1 MSAGISYFN
10 FYIFIVQEEIQS
22 VSPWKEVD
30 KGTLGR
36 RWDEASPQVWTL
48 EAVAHVVG
56 AARDVD
62 VGVQLQQLAAF
73 QSHTFLELG
82 NCTPKNKQ
90 TYQKGQF
97 LRGRN
102 SARAKMKYTLPF
114 LFGVN

>member
-1 MSAGISYFN
+1 MQEFPIL
-10 FYIFIVQEEIQS
+10 IFIYLFVLEQIQS

-48 EAVAHVVG
+48 EGVTHVVS

-62 VGVQLQQLAAF
+62 VGIQLQQLAAF

-82 NCTPKNKQ
+82 NCTPKNKH
-90 TYQKGQF
+90 TYQKVSSCM
-97 LRGRN
+97 N
-102 SARAKMKYTLPF
+102 TTLPMRNEIHAPIF
-114 LFGVN
+114 L